1 MITLKGFTLK
11 GSTVQS
17 PMAGCTDLAFR
28 VLARQYGME
37 FAYLEMVCCE
47 PLVRGHKKTRAFLKR
62 TPTDRPLGA
71 QLVGSD
77 PAHMGKAAAIL
88 EDMGFDVIDLNLGCP
103 VRKIVAKGQGSAL
116 LKTPERA
123 RDIFESV
130 VRHVK
135 NIPVT
140 VKMRS
145 GFTDPSGDEAVRIAK
160 LAEDAGVS
168 AVCIHGRT
176 RQQHYSGKA
185 DWQVI
190 KRVKEAVRIPVF
202 GNGDVYSAQ
211 DALNLIKTT
220 GVDAIAIGRA
230 GLGNPWIYKEIEA
243 ALNGLPPPR
252 APSFEEKKRAARTH
266 VQLEIEFEGEAIGI
280 LRSRKIVCWY
290 FKHFRGC
297 NEFRDRV
304 NRTDTLEG
312 MKRLIDEFDPSSKT
326 SQS

>member
-1 MITLKGFTLK
+1 MITLKEFTLK
-11 GSTVQS
+11 SNVVQS

-47 PLVRGHKKTRAFLKR
+47 PLARGHKKTRTFLKR
-62 TPTDRPLGA
+62 VPADRPLGA

-77 PAHMGKAAAIL
+77 PLNMGKAAAIL
-88 EDMGFDVIDLNLGCP
+88 EDMGFDVVDINLGCP

-116 LKTPERA
+116 LKNPERA
-123 RDIFESV
+123 RDIFQSV

-135 NIPVT
+135 KIPVT

-160 LAEDAGVS
+160 LAQEAGVS

-190 KRVKEAVRIPVF
+190 KRVKEAVRVPVF

-211 DALNLIKTT
+211 DALNLIKET
-220 GVDAIAIGRA
+220 GVDGIAIGRA
-230 GLGNPWIYKEIEA
+230 GLGNPWIYKEIDA
-243 ALNGLPPPR
+243 ALNGLAAPKPPTLD
-252 APSFEEKKRAARTH
+252 EKKRAARKH
-266 VQLEIEFEGEAIGI
+266 VELEIEFEGEAIGI

-290 FKHFRGC
+290 FKHFRGS
-297 NEFRDRV
+297 NEFRNQV
-304 NRTDTLEG
+304 NRTTSLEG
-312 MKRLIDEFDPSSKT
+312 MKRLIDEFNPSRGN
-326 SQS
+326 